1 MKKQIPHTSSAFSRE
16 LPDPRHFFRSA
27 AKLTLRF
34 TVSLLLLAF
43 LDLVLLA
50 SGILLPY
57 NTDLFPADTNSFTY
71 AMLRSPLAVL
81 DQGLRHSPKG
91 DWEISPGAQQL
102 LASLQL
108 WAVLM
113 NDQGDVVW
121 SYHQPSDIPNHYSL
135 RDGIS
140 FSRWYLNDY
149 PVLTRI
155 RDDGILV
162 LGYPKNSAAR
172 WQIMFSPSEFPYYA
186 ALVLVIFLF
195 SILWLIA
202 ASFHFVRKEF
212 RQRDAARRE
221 WIAAVSH
228 DVRTPLSAILGYSSG
243 LCTNAALPAPL
254 QQEAAFIQEK
264 GLELRELIEDLNMT
278 NYLTYSM
285 EALELQP
292 VFPAKL
298 LRKIA
303 ADYMNEWLCR
313 AELSADA
320 SDTGEAPDRKD
331 PSDTAFSALRFRIQ
345 LTIDPGTEGISLSGS
360 EPILSR
366 MLRNLIGNCIRHNPA
381 GCLITLGLS
390 MQKRRLVLAVSDNGC
405 GFSEKELQ
413 RLSEKKPEVVPGHG
427 LGLTVV
433 RQGAAAHRAKI
444 RFSNNAGGGSRCE
457 ILFHIRSIK

>member
-1 MKKQIPHTSSAFSRE
+1 MKKQIPHTSPDFSQQR
-16 LPDPRHFFRSA
+16 PNPGHFFRSA
-27 AKLTLRF
+27 AQLTLRF

-43 LDLVLLA
+43 LDLVLLIG
-50 SGILLPY
+50 GILLPY
-57 NTDLFPADTNSFTY
+57 NTNLFPADTNSFTY
-71 AMLRSPLAVL
+71 AMLRSPLNVL
-81 DQGLRHSPKG
+81 DHGLLHSPKG
-91 DWEISPGAQQL
+91 DWEISPDARQL

-172 WQIMFSPSEFPYYA
+172 WQIMFAPSEFPYYA
-186 ALVLVIFLF
+186 ALVLIIFLF
-195 SILWLIA
+195 SILWLIT

-228 DVRTPLSAILGYSSG
+228 DVRTPLSAILGYSSS
-243 LCTNAALPAPL
+243 LCNNAALPAPL

-303 ADYMNEWLCR
+303 ADYMNEWLCS

-320 SDTGEAPDRKD
+320 CDAGDAPARKD
-331 PSDTAFSALRFRIQ
+331 PSDPAFSALRFRIQ
-345 LTIDPGTEGISLSGS
+345 LAIAPITEGIALSGS
-360 EPILSR
+360 EAILSR
-366 MLRNLIGNCIRHNPA
+366 MLRNLIGNSIRHNPA
-381 GCLITLGLS
+381 GCLITLELS
-390 MQKRRLVLAVSDNGC
+390 MQKRHLVLVVSDNGC
-405 GFSEKELQ
+405 GFSKKELQ
-413 RLSEKKPEVVPGHG
+413 RLAEKKPEVVPGHG

-433 RQGAAAHRAKI
+433 RQGAAALRAQI
-444 RFSNNAGGGSRCE
+444 RFSNNKDGGSRCE
-457 ILFHIRSIK
+457 MSFHFPRIR